1 MLKAILPVLCLFTSI
16 NLFAQSGNIE
26 GTITF
31 KDEFPAIN
39 AHLLLKESNAYAVT
53 DLDGFYS
60 FRNIPYGT
68 YTMVISTVEAGTT
81 TIKVSIDSGS
91 KKKNLVLERSENNLE
106 EILVEGRSKAL
117 QLETQGFAVNV
128 IKTEAASQRNIQTNE
143 LLNRSVG
150 IKVRQNGGLG
160 SAVDYNLNGM
170 SGNSIRVFIDGFPI
184 STYGSSF
191 DLNSISPSMIERIEV
206 YKGVVPG
213 ELSDDALG
221 GAINV
226 VLKREV
232 NNHLNAS
239 LSYGSFNTTQANLNG
254 MYSPK
259 NSKFYLRASGFYNYS
274 DNDYEVWGDLVYN
287 ILPNGRQDYI
297 KTKRH
302 NDAYRST
309 GIVTEVGFKNVKWA
323 DNFSVGYNRSD
334 SYNEI
339 QHGLFMTTPYKG
351 RFMEAEADI
360 FTLNYTKSDLLKGL
374 DVNFRGLYSNR
385 SRVINDTL
393 RWNYNW
399 DGNLSRD
406 LDGNRIIR
414 QDEGP
419 ILTTVDR
426 GIFTFRGGLKYSV
439 TQNHRFIFNH
449 LFQEVDREDLE
460 EMKTVLQRKFAG
472 TRGLQ
477 KNVSSLTYELR
488 LFEEKL
494 QTTIFGKYYQQNV
507 RKMDPVAENQNGQT
521 IRVENHFSKET
532 EFSGYGAAASY
543 EIHPKFRL
551 LTSAEKAVRL
561 PSENETFGDP
571 GENILENPQLN
582 PEISNNLN
590 VGFNLG
596 PLTYQ
601 KHTISFSTNGFIRD
615 TKDKIMRQTRTNLND
630 AIESAP
636 NINLGKTKSMG
647 FDAELNYVL
656 NNNLNVLMNFSK
668 FDTRDNNK
676 YDNNGNIL
684 VNYNKQIPNQPFL
697 TANANIQYTFRNVI
711 QEKSLFNLFYNFNY
725 TDSFY
730 SIWNPKNLAG
740 MEAFK
745 IPKQYIQDAGLS
757 YIFPNKDLTLSFDVK
772 NIFNKQAYDNFAVQK
787 PGRAFYFKINYSINN
802 Y

>member
-1 MLKAILPVLCLFTSI
+1 MLTGLNV
-16 NLFAQSGNIE
+16 FAQTGKLEGNIL
-26 GTITF
+26 F
-31 KDEFPAIN
+31 KDQSPTIN
-39 AHLLLKESNAYAVT
+39 AHLHINEIDAYAVT
-53 DLDGFYS
+53 NWDGYYS
-60 FRNIPYGT
+60 FRNIPYGN
-68 YTMVISTVEAGTT
+68 YTMTISTVEAGTT
-81 TIKVSIDSGS
+81 TVNISINNQSQ
-91 KKKNLVLERSENNLE
+91 KKDLILERSVNNLE
-106 EILVEGRSKAL
+106 EILVEGQSRAL

-170 SGNSIRVFIDGFPI
+170 SGNSIKVFIDGFPI

-191 DLNSISPSMIERIEV
+191 DLNSISPAMIERIEV

-239 LSYGSFNTTQANLNG
+239 LSYGSFNTTQPNLSG
-254 MYSPK
+254 MYSAK
-259 NSKFYLRASGFYNYS
+259 NSGFYLRASGFYNYS

-287 ILPNGRQDYI
+287 ILPNGRLDYI

-302 NDAYRST
+302 NDAYRSI
-309 GIVTEVGFKNVKWA
+309 GGVTEIGFKNVKWA
-323 DNFSVGYNRSD
+323 DNFSVGYNSSD

-351 RFMEAEADI
+351 RFMEAKANVLS
-360 FTLNYTKSDLLKGL
+360 LNYNKSDILKGL
-374 DVNFRGLYSNR
+374 DLNFRGLYSNR

-393 RWNYNW
+393 KWNYNW

-406 LDGNRIIR
+406 LDGNKIIR

-426 GIFTFRGGLKYSV
+426 EIYTFRGGLKYSV
-439 TQNHRFIFNH
+439 NTNHRFIFNH

-477 KNVSSLTYELR
+477 KNISSLTYELR
-488 LFEEKL
+488 LFEERL
-494 QTTIFGKYYQQNV
+494 QATIFGKYYQQNV
-507 RKMDPVAENQNGQT
+507 NKMDPVAENQNGEMV
-521 IRVENHFSKET
+521 RVEKYFEKNS
-532 EFSGYGAAASY
+532 EFSGYGAAFSF
-543 EIHPKFRL
+543 EVTPLIRL
-551 LTSAEKAVRL
+551 LTSAEKAIRL

-571 GENILENPQLN
+571 GENIIENPQLN
-582 PEISNNLN
+582 PEVSNNFNL
-590 VGFNLG
+590 GFNLG
-596 PLTYQ
+596 TLTYQ
-601 KHTISFSTNGFIRD
+601 RHKVSFSANGFIRD
-615 TKDKIMRQTRTNLND
+615 TRDKIMRQTRTNLND

-647 FDAELNYVL
+647 FDAEVNYVL

-676 YDNNGNIL
+676 YDNNGNVL

-697 TANANIQYTFRNVI
+697 TANANVQYTFRNVI
-711 QEKSLFNLFYNFNY
+711 QKKSLINLFYNFNY
-725 TDSFY
+725 TDEFY
-730 SIWNPKNLAG
+730 SIWNPKDLAG

-745 IPKQYIQDAGLS
+745 IPEQYIQDAGLS

-802 Y
+802 